1 MKKLLVILSVIF
13 ISSCTTSTQPNI
25 VISVDTTTVSK
36 VDTVVDSLSV
46 DTNVKQ

>member
-25 VISVDTTTVSK
+25 VISVDTATTVMPD
-36 VDTVVDSLSV
+36 VNTDTVT
-46 DTNVKQ
+46 DTTKK

>member
-25 VISVDTTTVSK
+25 VISVDTTIANVPI
-36 VDTVVDSLSV
+36 DTPIIN
-46 DTNVKQ
+46 TIKQ